1 MVNEQEN
8 INDLLVKY
16 LAGETSA
23 DESQQVLAW
32 LELPENRKEF
42 EKLKA
47 TWDMS
52 AQTEFMSDADV
63 DAAWNKVQKRMHEPK
78 QTVIRN
84 INEGP
89 GYVQPK
95 VNWFLR
101 IAAVMIP
108 AIIVSFLIWQ
118 YGKSDVKQ
126 LALSSGKDRLEQT
139 LPDGSVIYLAPN
151 SSFEYPEK
159 FEDDARNV
167 KLKGEAFFEI
177 TKDASRPFT
186 IELEGA
192 EVRVLGTSFNIK
204 AFSKEQTVVIV
215 ETGKVLFS
223 AVNKVELEK
232 GDQGKMDSSGSVS
245 KSRSVE
251 TDYYSHKTHTL
262 VFERTEM
269 KKVIEV
275 LNSVYSTQIILE
287 NESIGNCK
295 LTATFSE
302 QDLDSVLEV
311 IAATFNLSVS
321 KEGEIIKLNGEGCE

>member
-1 MVNEQEN
+1 
-8 INDLLVKY
+8 
-16 LAGETSA
+16 
-23 DESQQVLAW
+23 
-32 LELPENRKEF
+32 LPENKKEF

-47 TWDMS
+47 TWNMT
-52 AQTEFMSDADV
+52 AQADSLSDLDV
-63 DAAWNKVQKRMHEPK
+63 DAAWKKVQTRMHEPK
-78 QTVIRN
+78 QTVVRN
-84 INEGP
+84 INEAP

-95 VNWFLR
+95 TNWLLR

-108 AIIVSFLIWQ
+108 ALMVSFLIWQ
-118 YGKSDVKQ
+118 YGKNDVKQ
-126 LALSSGKDRLEQT
+126 LALSSGMGRIEQT

-151 SSFEYPEK
+151 SSFEYPEM
-159 FEDDARNV
+159 FDDNARTV

-177 TKDASRPFT
+177 TKDANRPFT
-186 IELEGA
+186 IVLEGA

-223 AVNKVELEK
+223 GVNKVELEK
-232 GDQGKMDSSGSVS
+232 GDKGKMDSSGSVS

-251 TDYYSHKTHTL
+251 ADYYSHKTQTL
-262 VFERTEM
+262 VFENTDL

-275 LNSVYSTQIILE
+275 LNAVYSAQIILE
-287 NESIGNCK
+287 NENIGNCR

-321 KEGEIIKLNGEGCE
+321 KEVETIQLSGHGCE

>member
-1 MVNEQEN
+1 MVNEPEN
-8 INDLLVKY
+8 IDTLLVKY
-16 LAGETSA
+16 LAGETS
-23 DESQQVLAW
+23 ESENKQVLAW

-52 AQTEFMSDADV
+52 VQTESMSDVDV
-63 DAAWNKVQKRMHEPK
+63 DAAWKKVQKRIHEPK

-84 INEGP
+84 IHEVP

-95 VNWFLR
+95 TNWLLR

-108 AIIVSFLIWQ
+108 ALIISFLLWQ
-118 YGKSDVKQ
+118 YRKNDVKQ
-126 LALSSGKDRLEQT
+126 LAISSGISRIEQT

-159 FEDDARNV
+159 FADDARNV

-186 IELEGA
+186 IVLEDA

-232 GDQGKMDSSGSVS
+232 GDKGIMDSSGNIS
-245 KSRSVE
+245 KSKSVE
-251 TDYYSHKTHTL
+251 TEYYSHKTQTL
-262 VFERTEM
+262 IFENTEL

-275 LNSVYSTQIILE
+275 INSVFSTEIIFE
-287 NESIGNCK
+287 NESIGNCR
-295 LTATFSE
+295 LTATFR
-302 QDLDSVLEV
+302 QQGIDSVLEV
-311 IAATFNLSVS
+311 IAATFNLDVS
-321 KEGEIIKLNGEGCE
+321 KEGEKFKLSGQGCE

>member
-1 MVNEQEN
+1 MVNEPEN

-16 LAGETSA
+16 LAGETCA

-32 LELPENRKEF
+32 LELPENKKEF

-52 AQTEFMSDADV
+52 TQTETMSDADV
-63 DAAWNKVQKRMHEPK
+63 DAAWKKVQKRMHEPK

-108 AIIVSFLIWQ
+108 ALMVSFLMWQ
-118 YGKSDVKQ
+118 YGKNDVKQ

-151 SSFEYPEK
+151 TTFEYPEK
-159 FEDDARNV
+159 FDDDARTV
-167 KLKGEAFFEI
+167 TLKGEAFFEI

-186 IELEGA
+186 IALEEA

-204 AFSKEQTVVIV
+204 AFSKKQTVVIV

-223 AVNKVELEK
+223 AINKVELEK

-251 TDYYSHKTHTL
+251 ADYYSHKTQTL
-262 VFERTEM
+262 VFEKTELN
-269 KKVIEV
+269 KVIEV
-275 LNSVYSTQIILE
+275 LNAIYSTQIILE